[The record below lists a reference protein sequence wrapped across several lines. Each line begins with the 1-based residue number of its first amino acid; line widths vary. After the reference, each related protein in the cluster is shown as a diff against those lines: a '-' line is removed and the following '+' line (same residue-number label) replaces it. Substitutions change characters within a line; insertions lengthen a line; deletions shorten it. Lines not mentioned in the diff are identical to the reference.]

1 MTARHPYDCH
11 VRLSEGEYLA
21 LQALAARAD
30 RSLTAQV
37 RFMLRDMLASPQA
50 PQAAMVTDNARD

>member
-11 VRLSEGEYLA
+11 VRLTADEYRALSE
-21 LQALAARAD
+21 LAARED

-37 RFMLRDMLASPQA
+37 RVMLSKLLTK
-50 PQAAMVTDNARD
+50 AAKADNKGV

>member
-1 MTARHPYDCH
+1 MTTRHPYDCH
-11 VRLSEGEYLA
+11 VRLSEAEYRA

-37 RFMLRDMLASPQA
+37 RFMLRDMLASVQA
-50 PQAAMVTDNARD
+50 SQAAMAATKEG

>member
-11 VRLSEGEYLA
+11 VRLTAAEYA
-21 LQALAARAD
+21 QLQRLAAVAD

-37 RFMLRDMLASPQA
+37 RFMLRDMLAGVPAS
-50 PQAAMVTDNARD
+50 QAAMAVTKEG